1 MLKHELV
8 SNHATL
14 SRLKYSFHFGHIAKR
29 IDVIEG
35 FAILCV
41 TRYTKVHEPLDM
53 TQTVINFTPH
63 LNEDTFINNLTYLT
77 QAIYEIYCT
86 FRKDHSRQAK
96 RHHKEGG

>member
-14 SRLKYSFHFGHIAKR
+14 SRLKYSFHFGYIAKR
-29 IDVIEG
+29 IDVPG

-41 TRYTKVHEPLDM
+41 TRYTKVHEPLDGD
-53 TQTVINFTPH
+53 TNSNQFTPH
-63 LNEDTFINNLTYLT
+63 LNEDIFINNLTYLT